1 MDLWPKKIGRVR
13 VRFNNKLQNAE
24 VGEFAEQM
32 MMVIENKDW
41 FCETYQEKHN
51 MVVRMAK
58 NWMKKQKRFNKWS
71 FSTRIQPVSLWGEWN
86 KGVCTTE

>member
-41 FCETYQEKHN
+41 FRETYQEKHN
-51 MVVRMAK
+51 MVVRLGRK
-58 NWMKKQKRFNKWS
+58 LDEK
-71 FSTRIQPVSLWGEWN
+71 
-86 KGVCTTE
+86 TEKI